1 MCHAVKIFGI
11 NLSTYSLLT
20 VLGAAAAISF
30 CHLQCRFPRRANTV
44 KPGVQDMFFMLI
56 IAAAG
61 AFIGAKIMF
70 VITSESFVWDSE
82 VDFWGNLWEWAV
94 QIATSGLVFY
104 GGLIGGAAAA
114 VIYVLRCGVP
124 VSEAFDIMF
133 LGIPLFH
140 AFGRIGCF
148 LSGCCYGI
156 EYHGVFAVTFPK
168 GNAGAAPYD
177 VELFPVQL
185 LEAALNV
192 VLWAVLTAIYRRTS
206 RKWLTSGLYLVLYS
220 VMRFV
225 LEFFRGDSIR
235 GYVGNLSSSQF
246 IGIFIAAVGVILLI
260 KPVWI
265 DRNRNLS

>member
-1 MCHAVKIFGI
+1 MCHAVNFFGI
-11 NLSTYSLLT
+11 NLSAYSILT
-20 VLGAAAAISF
+20 ALGAAAAIAF
-30 CHLQCRFPRRANTV
+30 CLLQCRFPRKSNTA
-44 KPGVQDMFFMLI
+44 KPAAQDMLFMLI

-70 VITSESFVWDSE
+70 VITSESFAWNSE
-82 VDFWGNLWEWAV
+82 VDFWGNLREWAV
-94 QIATSGLVFY
+94 QIAAGGLVFY

-114 VIYVLRCGVP
+114 VIYVLRYGVP
-124 VSEAFDIMF
+124 VSESIDIMF
-133 LGIPLFH
+133 AGIPLFH
-140 AFGRIGCF
+140 AFGRVGCF

-156 EYHGVFAVTFPK
+156 EYHGAFAVTFPK
-168 GNAGAAPYD
+168 GNAGMAPYG

-192 VLWAVLTAIYRRTS
+192 VLWAVLTAVYRRTS
-206 RKWLTSGLYLVLYS
+206 RRWLTSGLYLILYS

-235 GYVGNLSSSQF
+235 GFVGDLSSSQF
-246 IGIFIAAVGVILLI
+246 IGIFIAAMGVILLI

-265 DRNRNLS
+265 DRNRI